1 MQHSD
6 GQKLNLEKDA
16 NQSPNSKVTDENE
29 DFLQQIKAKVS
40 LLVLSFSMDMKLVI
54 VLLL

>member
-1 MQHSD
+1 MQHPD

-16 NQSPNSKVTDENE
+16 NQSPNSKVADENE

-40 LLVLSFSMDMKLVI
+40 LLFSSFLMDTKSPD
-54 VLLL
+54 LLL